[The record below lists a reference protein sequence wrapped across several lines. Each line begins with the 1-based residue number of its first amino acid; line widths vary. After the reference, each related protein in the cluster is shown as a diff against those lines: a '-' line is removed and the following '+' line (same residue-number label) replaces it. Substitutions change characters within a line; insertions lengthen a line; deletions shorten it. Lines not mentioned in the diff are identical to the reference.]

1 MIMMVIIVIIIVVVG
16 DNNMPHLAIE
26 ECLISLRN
34 SGYAF
39 ALRTWSVL
47 QNVAESEQRV

>member
-1 MIMMVIIVIIIVVVG
+1 MIMMVMIVIIIAIVG
-16 DNNMPHLAIE
+16 DNNMTHLAIE

-39 ALRTWSVL
+39 ALRTWSIL
-47 QNVAESEQRV
+47 QNMAESEQRV